1 MKKIYLTPA
10 VRLIDLVE
18 EGVIATSS
26 VGVYNEN
33 IGEEFTQQ
41 KEENIW
47 GNEDIWK

>member
-10 VRLIDLVE
+10 VRMIDLVE
-18 EGVIATSS
+18 EGVIATS
-26 VGVYNEN
+26 VTVYEEN

-47 GNEDIWK
+47 GSEGIWK